1 MNWNDHY
8 TTHKFQ
14 GLYLIQTERF
24 LQAQL
29 NEIRA
34 KQKLQQSAHGRYIDI

>member
-1 MNWNDHY
+1 MNWDDNY

-24 LQAQL
+24 LQSEL
-29 NEIRA
+29 NEMRA
-34 KQKLQQSAHGRYIDI
+34 KQNLQSTSQ

>member
-1 MNWNDHY
+1 MNWDDHY

-29 NEIRA
+29 NEMRS
-34 KQKLQQSAHGRYIDI
+34 KRKLELTAHGQ